1 MGGQLEIDPETE
13 GILTLWTKFPGPKY
27 LDLFL
32 WISNLERNFK
42 VLIRGREYPGRLLL
56 K

>member
-1 MGGQLEIDPETE
+1 MGGLEIKPETE
-13 GILTLWTKFPGPKY
+13 GILKLSTKVPDVKL

-32 WISNLERNFK
+32 WTSNLERNSK